1 MDRQSYRMRREAG
14 RRPSIFAQR
23 FVPTRYLI
31 PNLATLLA
39 LCAGVTAI
47 RAAIEARYELA
58 VGLVVLAALLDGV
71 DGRLA
76 RALNA
81 QSRFGAELDSLA
93 DFVSFGVAPAVLMF
107 SWGLGPLR
115 GLGWIAVLV
124 FACAAA
130 LRLARFN
137 VALDEDH
144 PKWRSNFFAGVPAPA
159 GAIAVML
166 PIYLEEAGLFTVRD
180 WPLLIVV
187 YVLLMAGLMVST
199 LPTYSGKLA
208 TERIAREYVAPMLA
222 GAALAIGLLVTY
234 PYPTLAT
241 VTLVYLALIPLGAHR
256 FTLKRRAWE
265 ASAAQARQSAPPVAP
280 PTPAAGSG
288 AAEPE
293 TGEPP
298 QAVPPTE
305 TRH

>member
-14 RRPSIFAQR
+14 RRPGIFAQR
-23 FVPTRYLI
+23 FVPTRYLL

-93 DFVSFGVAPAVLMF
+93 DFVSFGVAPAVLIY
-107 SWGLGPLR
+107 SWGLGSLR
-115 GLGWIAVLV
+115 GVGWIAVLF

-137 VALDEDH
+137 VAIDEDH
-144 PKWRSNFFAGVPAPA
+144 PKWRSNFFTGVPAPA
-159 GAIAVML
+159 GALSVML
-166 PIYLEEAGLFTVRD
+166 PIYLEEAGLMVVRD
-180 WPLLIVV
+180 WPLAIVIFV
-187 YVLLMAGLMVST
+187 MVMAALMVST

-208 TERIAREYVAPMLA
+208 TERVAREYVAPMLA
-222 GAALAIGLLVTY
+222 GAALALGLLVTY
-234 PYPTLAT
+234 PYLTLAT
-241 VTLVYLALIPLGAHR
+241 VTIFYLALIPLGIYR
-256 FTLKRRAWE
+256 FTLKRRAWDVSVAQGRPAGVS
-265 ASAAQARQSAPPVAP
+265 ASATPGGATDTGKSEPVEG
-280 PTPAAGSG
+280 PTP
-288 AAEPE
+288 
-293 TGEPP
+293 PP
-298 QAVPPTE
+298 GE

>member
-1 MDRQSYRMRREAG
+1 MDRHSYRMRRDAA
-14 RRPSIFAQR
+14 RRPGILAQR
-23 FVPTRYLI
+23 FVPVRYLV
-31 PNLATLLA
+31 PNVATLMA

-58 VGLVVLAALLDGV
+58 VGLIVLAALLDGV

-93 DFVSFGVAPAVLMF
+93 DFVSFGVAPSILIY

-124 FACAAA
+124 FACAAS

-137 VALDEDH
+137 VALDEDR
-144 PKWRSNFFAGVPAPA
+144 PKWRSNFFSGVPAPA
-159 GAIAVML
+159 GAITVML
-166 PIYLEEAGLFTVRD
+166 PIYLEESGLLVVRD
-180 WPLLIVV
+180 WPLAIVI
-187 YVLLMAGLMVST
+187 YVMLMATLMVST

-208 TERIAREYVAPMLA
+208 TERIAREYVAPALA

-234 PYPTLAT
+234 PYLTLAT
-241 VTLVYLALIPLGAHR
+241 VTLAYLALIPLGVRR
-256 FTLKRRAWE
+256 FLLKQRAWE
-265 ASAAQARQSAPPVAP
+265 AGLTQSRPSGTIPPADVGPADARDE
-280 PTPAAGSG
+280 PT
-288 AAEPE
+288 
-293 TGEPP
+293 
-298 QAVPPTE
+298 PPTE

>member
-1 MDRQSYRMRREAG
+1 MSDSRDEAARVDPA
-14 RRPSIFAQR
+14 RRPGLFGQR
-23 FVPTRYLI
+23 LIPIRYLA

-58 VGLVVLAALLDGV
+58 VALVVLAALLDGV

-93 DFVSFGVAPAVLMF
+93 DFVSFGVAPAVLLFM
-107 SWGLGPLR
+107 WGLAPLK
-115 GLGWIAVLV
+115 GLGWIAVLI

-137 VALDEDH
+137 ASLDEGK
-144 PKWRSNFFAGVPAPA
+144 PKWQSDFFTGVPAPA

-166 PIYLEEAGLFTVRD
+166 PIYLEETGLVPLRA
-180 WPLLIVV
+180 WPLATAA
-187 YVLLMAGLMVST
+187 YVLVMAGLLVST

-208 TERIAREYVAPMLA
+208 GERIAREYVMPALA
-222 GAALAIGLLVTY
+222 GAALAVALLLTY
-234 PYPTLAT
+234 PYATLAA
-241 VTLVYLALIPLGAHR
+241 VTLAYLALIPVGIRR
-256 FTLKRRAWE
+256 FEASKRAWE
-265 ASAAQARQSAPPVAP
+265 AERTAA
-280 PTPAAGSG
+280 TPAAPVAALPGADVTAQQASG
-288 AAEPE
+288 VAPL
-293 TGEPP
+293 PP
-298 QAVPPTE
+298 NG

>member
-1 MDRQSYRMRREAG
+1 MSEHSEDMG
-14 RRPSIFAQR
+14 RRDTGRRGGLFGQR
-23 FVPTRYLI
+23 FVPIRYLA

-58 VGLVVLAALLDGV
+58 VALIVLAALLDGV

-93 DFVSFGVAPAVLMF
+93 DFVSFGVAPAVLLFM
-107 SWGLGPLR
+107 WGLGSLK
-115 GLGWIAVLV
+115 GLGWIAALI

-137 VALDEDH
+137 AALDDDR
-144 PKWRSNFFAGVPAPA
+144 PKWQSDYFTGVPAPA

-166 PIYLEEAGLFTVRD
+166 PIYLDEAGFLAAKGLPLFTAA
-180 WPLLIVV
+180 
-187 YVLLMAGLMVST
+187 YVLLMAGLLVST

-208 TERIAREYVAPMLA
+208 GERIAREYVTPALV
-222 GAALAIGLLVTY
+222 GAALAVALLATY
-234 PYPTLAT
+234 SFVTLAV
-241 VTLVYLALIPLGAHR
+241 VTLAYLALLPLGVRQFEA
-256 FTLKRRAWE
+256 KRRAWE
-265 ASAAQARQSAPPVAP
+265 ATAAAAAPDKLATAP
-280 PTPAAGSG
+280 ATPTDEGS
-288 AAEPE
+288 
-293 TGEPP
+293 
-298 QAVPPTE
+298 VPPTQ

>member
-1 MDRQSYRMRREAG
+1 MERYSYRMRRDAS

-23 FVPTRYLI
+23 FVPVRYLV

-93 DFVSFGVAPAVLMF
+93 DFVSFGVAPAILVF
-107 SWGLGPLR
+107 SWGLGPMR

-124 FACAAA
+124 FACAAS

-137 VALDEDH
+137 VALDEDR
-144 PKWRSNFFAGVPAPA
+144 PKWRSNFFSGVPAPA

-166 PIYLEEAGLFTVRD
+166 PIYLEEAGFVAVRE
-180 WPLLIVV
+180 WPLAIVL
-187 YVLLMAGLMVST
+187 YVMLMAALMVST

-208 TERIAREYVAPMLA
+208 TERIAREYVAPALV

-234 PYPTLAT
+234 PYRTLAT
-241 VTLVYLALIPLGAHR
+241 VTILYLVLIPLGVHR
-256 FTLKRRAWE
+256 FVLKRRAWD
-265 ASAAQARQSAPPVAP
+265 ANQARTRQAGAATAPGGEAAPSAPA
-280 PTPAAGSG
+280 
-288 AAEPE
+288 AAEPPS
-293 TGEPP
+293 PP
-298 QAVPPTE
+298 PPTE

>member
-1 MDRQSYRMRREAG
+1 MERYSYRMRRDAA
-14 RRPSIFAQR
+14 RRPSILAQR
-23 FVPTRYLI
+23 FVPVRYLV
-31 PNLATLLA
+31 PNLATLMA

-58 VGLVVLAALLDGV
+58 VGLVVLAALLDGI

-93 DFVSFGVAPAVLMF
+93 DFVSFGVAPAILLY

-137 VALDEDH
+137 VALDEDR
-144 PKWRSNFFAGVPAPA
+144 PKWRSNFFSGVPAPA

-166 PIYLEEAGLFTVRD
+166 PIYIEESGLMTLRD
-180 WPLLIVV
+180 WPLAIVV
-187 YVLLMAGLMVST
+187 YVMLMAALMVST

-208 TERIAREYVAPMLA
+208 TERIAREYVAPALA

-234 PYPTLAT
+234 PYRTLAT
-241 VTLVYLALIPLGAHR
+241 VTVIYLALIPLGVHR
-256 FTLKRRAWE
+256 FVLKRRAWE
-265 ASAAQARQSAPPVAP
+265 AGMARARQAGAGVTSTAEAS
-280 PTPAAGSG
+280 PTDIVPS
-288 AAEPE
+288 PI
-293 TGEPP
+293 
-298 QAVPPTE
+298 PPTE

>member
-1 MDRQSYRMRREAG
+1 MERYSYRMRRDSA
-14 RRPSIFAQR
+14 RRPGLLAQR
-23 FVPTRYLI
+23 FVPVRYLV

-93 DFVSFGVAPAVLMF
+93 DFVSFGVAPAILIF

-124 FACAAA
+124 FACAAS

-137 VALDEDH
+137 VALDEDR
-144 PKWRSNFFAGVPAPA
+144 PKWRSNFFSGVPAPA

-166 PIYLEEAGLFTVRD
+166 PIYIEESGLFVVRD
-180 WPLLIVV
+180 WPLAIVV
-187 YVLLMAGLMVST
+187 YVMLMAALMVST

-208 TERIAREYVAPMLA
+208 TERIAREYVAPALA
-222 GAALAIGLLVTY
+222 GAALAIGLLATY
-234 PYPTLAT
+234 PYRTLAV
-241 VTLVYLALIPLGAHR
+241 VTIVYLALIPLGVHR
-256 FTLKRRAWE
+256 FVQKRRAWE
-265 ASAAQARQSAPPVAP
+265 AGLARARQ
-280 PTPAAGSG
+280 AGASG
-288 AAEPE
+288 AAAVEP
-293 TGEPP
+293 GSPEPP
-298 QAVPPTE
+298 QDPIPPTE

>member
-1 MDRQSYRMRREAG
+1 MERYSYRMRRDAA
-14 RRPSIFAQR
+14 RRPGILAQR
-23 FVPTRYLI
+23 FVPVRYLV
-31 PNLATLLA
+31 PNVATLMA

-58 VGLVVLAALLDGV
+58 VGLVVLAALLDGI

-93 DFVSFGVAPAVLMF
+93 DFVSFGVAPAILIY
-107 SWGLGPLR
+107 SWGLGPMR
-115 GLGWIAVLV
+115 GLGWIAALV
-124 FACAAA
+124 FACAAS

-137 VALDEDH
+137 VALDEDR
-144 PKWRSNFFAGVPAPA
+144 PKWRSNYFAGVPAPA

-166 PIYLEEAGLFTVRD
+166 PIYLEEAGVFVVRE
-180 WPLLIVV
+180 WPLAIVL
-187 YVLLMAGLMVST
+187 YVMLMAALMVST

-208 TERIAREYVAPMLA
+208 TERIAREYVAPALV

-234 PYPTLAT
+234 PYRTLAVVT
-241 VTLVYLALIPLGAHR
+241 VVYLALIPLGVR
-256 FTLKRRAWE
+256 MFVLKRRAWE
-265 ASAAQARQSAPPVAP
+265 ASAARTRQQLSATPNAPSATPTLDPGTEAPQDPVP
-280 PTPAAGSG
+280 
-288 AAEPE
+288 
-293 TGEPP
+293 
-298 QAVPPTE
+298 PPTE

>member
-1 MDRQSYRMRREAG
+1 MERHSYRMRRDAA
-14 RRPSIFAQR
+14 RRPSILAQR
-23 FVPTRYLI
+23 FIPIRYLV
-31 PNLATLLA
+31 PNLATLMA

-58 VGLVVLAALLDGV
+58 VGLVVLAALLDGI

-93 DFVSFGVAPAVLMF
+93 DFVSFGVAPAVLIY

-124 FACAAA
+124 FACAAS

-137 VALDEDH
+137 VALDEDR

-159 GAIAVML
+159 GALAVML
-166 PIYLEEAGLFTVRD
+166 PIYLEESGLLMVRN
-180 WPLLIVV
+180 WPLAIVI
-187 YVLLMAGLMVST
+187 YVMLMATLMVST

-208 TERIAREYVAPMLA
+208 TERIASEYVAPALA

-241 VTLVYLALIPLGAHR
+241 VTIVYLALIPLGVHR
-256 FTLKRRAWE
+256 FVLKRRAWE
-265 ASAAQARQSAPPVAP
+265 ASMAQARQSGPSPIV
-280 PTPAAGSG
+280 
-288 AAEPE
+288 E
-293 TGEPP
+293 TGSPDIVQ